1 MDVKNTFLNGGLEG
15 AIYMKQPP
23 GYISPGLQA
32 KVCRLFKTIYGL
44 KQSSRRWYQK
54 LSHAFLK
61 MGFVVCPVEHGVFY
75 KPDSAG
81 ISIISVSVDDLSIFS
96 DTIDGILAM
105 KAALNDAFEMTDL
118 GEIHWLLSIEIK
130 CDREARTI
138 SLSQRVYID
147 TILSCFNLESANP
160 LSTPTDPNTHLSA
173 L

>member
-1 MDVKNTFLNGGLEG
+1 
-15 AIYMKQPP
+15 
-23 GYISPGLQA
+23 
-32 KVCRLFKTIYGL
+32 
-44 KQSSRRWYQK
+44 
-54 LSHAFLK
+54 

-75 KPDSAG
+75 KPDSAR

-96 DTIDGILAM
+96 DTVDGILAM